1 MRKIMLFLSVLLL
14 TTACQNEE
22 LVLDNENL
30 VPDGVTVASND
41 SLDIY
46 MQQTDKGN
54 MISNSICFRNGKFVL
69 DLSLEDAL
77 SIGIDHS
84 MYENQIKLIENINK
98 SNLKLK

>member
-54 MISNSICFRNGKFVL
+54 MISNSI
-69 DLSLEDAL
+69 S
-77 SIGIDHS
+77 
-84 MYENQIKLIENINK
+84 QI
-98 SNLKLK
+98 